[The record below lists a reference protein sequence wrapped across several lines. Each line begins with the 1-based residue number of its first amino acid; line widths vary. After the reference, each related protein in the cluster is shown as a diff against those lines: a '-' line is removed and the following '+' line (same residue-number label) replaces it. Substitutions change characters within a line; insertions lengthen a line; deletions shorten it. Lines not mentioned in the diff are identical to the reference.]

1 MNEVESKLEK
11 SVEMEDPKDLASC
24 NRLLLDQQ
32 RLEDQ
37 LDNRRQELNDIKVSF
52 VSKKNRLFFVEMIGM
67 TVSSETHNVIE
78 QVNRQYMCV

>member
-37 LDNRRQELNDIKVSF
+37 LDNRRQELNDIKVRKEQF
-52 VSKKNRLFFVEMIGM
+52 RKIMAC
-67 TVSSETHNVIE
+67 SSAALAT
-78 QVNRQYMCV
+78 

>member
-52 VSKKNRLFFVEMIGM
+52 VYKQNRLKRFFVENM
-67 TVSSETHNVIE
+67 VSHFCRKQPMS
-78 QVNRQYMCV
+78 R

>member
-52 VSKKNRLFFVEMIGM
+52 V
-67 TVSSETHNVIE
+67 
-78 QVNRQYMCV
+78 

>member
-52 VSKKNRLFFVEMIGM
+52 VYKQNRWKRFFVENM
-67 TVSSETHNVIE
+67 VSHFCRKQPMS
-78 QVNRQYMCV
+78 R